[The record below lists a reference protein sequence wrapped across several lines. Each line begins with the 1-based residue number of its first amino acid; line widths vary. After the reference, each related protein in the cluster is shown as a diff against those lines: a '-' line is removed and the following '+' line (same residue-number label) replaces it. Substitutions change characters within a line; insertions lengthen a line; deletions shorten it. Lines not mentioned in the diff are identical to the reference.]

1 LTDGRRVPI
10 EQIAPGDMVRSLV
23 VPGLKT
29 DVPFQ
34 AQYQWLSTWGLE
46 GASERP
52 ARVSQVRL
60 GEHDGFHLINRRIK
74 ATFEHPFLV
83 RRGDEWGF
91 CSTDQLRVGDVLVTA
106 GANGTLAEEQ
116 IDAIER
122 VAGRVRTVALYVP
135 GTNTYLADGAW
146 THNDASSGA
155 SGSASDSGLTISAFS
170 SSSSSSSSGSKS
182 SGSSFSSSG
191 SPSLS
196 IGQSSAGSGTNTL
209 GESQGTGSIGNSA
222 G

>member
-1 LTDGRRVPI
+1 MASALVIPCHLRTSWDLKCLLRLLDSVRDQSTPFSRVY
-10 EQIAPGDMVRSLV
+10 V
-23 VPGLKT
+23 V
-29 DVPFQ
+29 D
-34 AQYQWLSTWGLE
+34 E

-52 ARVSQVRL
+52 ARISQVRL
-60 GEHDGFHLINRRIK
+60 GEHDGFFLINRRIK
-74 ATFEHPFLV
+74 ATLERPFLV
-83 RRGDEWGF
+83 RRDDEWGF
-91 CSTDQLRVGDVLVTA
+91 CSTDQLRVGDRLIAA
-106 GANGTLAEEQ
+106 GANGTLDEEP

-122 VAGRVRTVALYVP
+122 IAGRVRTVALLVP
-135 GTNTYLADGAW
+135 ATNTYLADGAW
-146 THNDASSGA
+146 AHNDAS

-170 SSSSSSSSGSKS
+170 SSSSSWSSSSGSKS

-209 GESQGTGSIGNSA
+209 GESQGTGSLGNTA

>member
-1 LTDGRRVPI
+1 MADGRRLPI

-29 DVPFQ
+29 DVPFK

-60 GEHDGFHLINRRIK
+60 GEHDGFFLINRRIK

-106 GANGTLAEEQ
+106 GPNGALGEES

-146 THNDASSGA
+146 THNDAPSGGGG
-155 SGSASDSGLTISAFS
+155 SGPTISVMS
-170 SSSSSSSSGSKS
+170 SSSSSSSSGSGSKS

-191 SPSLS
+191 SPSLT
-196 IGQSSAGSGTNTL
+196 IGPSSGGSGTNTTL
-209 GESQGTGSIGNSA
+209 GESQGTGSLGNTA

>member
-1 LTDGRRVPI
+1 MPI

-60 GEHDGFHLINRRIK
+60 GEHEGFFLINRRIK
-74 ATFEHPFLV
+74 ATFEHPFFV

-91 CSTDQLRVGDVLVTA
+91 CSTDQVRVGDVLVTA
-106 GANGTLAEEQ
+106 GPNGALGEES

-146 THNDASSGA
+146 THNDASSG
-155 SGSASDSGLTISAFS
+155 SASDSGLTISAFSS

-209 GESQGTGSIGNSA
+209 GESQGSGSIGNTA

>member
-1 LTDGRRVPI
+1 MADGRRVPI
-10 EQIAPGDMVRSLV
+10 EQIAPGDLVRSLV
-23 VPGLKT
+23 VPGLRI
-29 DVPFQ
+29 DMPFQ

-46 GASERP
+46 GAGQRP
-52 ARVSQVRL
+52 GRVGQVRL
-60 GEHDGFHLINRRIK
+60 GEHDGLFLINRRIK

-91 CSTDQLRVGDVLVTA
+91 CSTDQLRVGDHLIA
-106 GANGTLAEEQ
+106 DGGDGALGEER

-146 THNDASSGA
+146 THNYAPSSSSGPGFSA
-155 SGSASDSGLTISAFS
+155 SGSSGDTGFTISAFSS

-182 SGSSFSSSG
+182 SGSSFSSS
-191 SPSLS
+191 
-196 IGQSSAGSGTNTL
+196 SGTIIFSV
-209 GESQGTGSIGNSA
+209 GSSGTGSSSTGTK
-222 G
+222 